1 MHRLKD
7 LKAQNLN
14 KRMSMKI
21 LIQTPAAILIVSGV
35 FFLAFNDNAT
45 GWALVILGFL
55 LSAMSLILDYVSKGG
70 K

>member
-1 MHRLKD
+1 
-7 LKAQNLN
+7 
-14 KRMSMKI
+14 MSMKI